1 MHSERRARHSLIS
14 LTKGAPCL
22 KHHFPR
28 WLFGER
34 PGNAI
39 RRTRATRRQ
48 RIQAHLFLV
57 WVQAKVAAPKERPLF
72 VLGTSLDRLA
82 LQKPP
87 RNTQR
92 TESGAKQHCC
102 GAPVRNLTSWAK
114 EDPPGKAMP

>member
-1 MHSERRARHSLIS
+1 MTPFWRVFRVWQGWKIADCGCSGDLE
-14 LTKGAPCL
+14 
-22 KHHFPR
+22 
-28 WLFGER
+28 
-34 PGNAI
+34 
-39 RRTRATRRQ
+39 
-48 RIQAHLFLV
+48 RIQAYPLV
-57 WVQAKVAAPKERPLF
+57 SGVPAKVAAPKERPLF
-72 VLGTSLDRLA
+72 VLGKLLDRLA

>member
-22 KHHFPR
+22 KHHLPR

-48 RIQAHLFLV
+48 RIQADLFQV
-57 WVQAKVAAPKERPLF
+57 WRTSKSGRPKETATL
-72 VLGTSLDRLA
+72 VLENSLEQLA

-87 RNTQR
+87 RHPQC
-92 TESGAKQHCC
+92 A
-102 GAPVRNLTSWAK
+102 
-114 EDPPGKAMP
+114 